1 MTFHSKTGN
10 FTKRFKRKYLLKWKF
25 WEAPQNGGDHRFLN
39 NQKPLIKRYAF
50 ILLSIFFLYVLRIS
64 FKTFFCR
71 DLTPLL
77 FLLLADSLV
86 SFILYWFIFLIVVVF
101 ILFSVFLMFIYFILI
116 YFMWMRLFICFALS
130 AYLFLLSNDFIFH
143 LVFWSILYVLKLF
156 VSYLSEMVPD
166 LDKKFW
172 RILSN
177 HSVLSN
183 H

>member
-1 MTFHSKTGN
+1 M
-10 FTKRFKRKYLLKWKF
+10 
-25 WEAPQNGGDHRFLN
+25 
-39 NQKPLIKRYAF
+39 IKRYAF

-64 FKTFFCR
+64 FKIFFCR
-71 DLTPLL
+71 DFTPLL
-77 FLLLADSLV
+77 FFITCWFI
-86 SFILYWFIFLIVVVF
+86 SFIYFTLVYFLIVVVF
-101 ILFSVFLMFIYFILI
+101 ILLFVFLMFIYFILI
-116 YFMWMRLFICFALS
+116 YFMWMRLFICFALFV
-130 AYLFLLSNDFIFH
+130 YLFLLSNDFIFH
-143 LVFWSILYVLKLF
+143 LVFWSILYALKLF

>member
-1 MTFHSKTGN
+1 MVGTIGFLIIKN
-10 FTKRFKRKYLLKWKF
+10 LWLK
-25 WEAPQNGGDHRFLN
+25 DM
-39 NQKPLIKRYAF
+39 
-50 ILLSIFFLYVLRIS
+50 LLSYFPYSFFMYYGFHLKPFSVETWRLYY
-64 FKTFFCR
+64 
-71 DLTPLL
+71 
-77 FLLLADSLV
+77 FLLLADSLL

-116 YFMWMRLFICFALS
+116 YFMWMRLFICFALFV
-130 AYLFLLSNDFIFH
+130 YLFLLSNDFIFH
-143 LVFWSILYVLKLF
+143 LVFWSILYALKLF